1 MITERPRWPTFG
13 DVVRPKRQN
22 LSKTGCIELWETEK
36 FKAVGCVEAL
46 ITLCIGPHDRR
57 RIKTTHLRHSESIV
71 VFVEQ
76 GSHPLEELRQLFVVG
91 VVQRLLHIDRT
102 VPFPNIGV
110 GNRVVG

>member
-1 MITERPRWPTFG
+1 MITERPRWPTFS
-13 DVVRPKRQN
+13 DVVRPKREN
-22 LSKTGCIELWETEK
+22 LSKTVCIKLGKSKK
-36 FKAVGCVEAL
+36 FKAVGGVEAL
-46 ITLCIGPHDRR
+46 IPLGIGAHDRR

-76 GSHPLEELRQLFVVG
+76 GSHPLEELRQFFVVG

-102 VPFPNIGV
+102 VPFPNIGI